1 MWEMRPVGYFENPN
15 SPRLRSASRVR
26 GGSQTPIR
34 PHADTAS
41 LRRSIFTR
49 NCQMPT
55 DILTARPAC
64 NSPPTR
70 KHTRVWDS
78 LDRRDAYPLRTLL
91 PHTRNPRSGLNEVRI
106 HDSCAS
112 YALSLLQLTQSPAIG
127 ATVVC
132 DQLNIRRTLAV
143 PTTAAPDRLH
153 ETVSAHRRR
162 QNDRDLRR
170 RRKTLIQLGPTRRLG
185 IRNEDDFG
193 QTRRIDRPVVRSSKF
208 DSLTGLVCFVGAI
221 DKPSHLFRIL
231 FSDPSPFARK
241 SRHRFAAFGKCPEK
255 RALNPVS
262 RHRGSHRRKKTR
274 GLLRQSIGIFQNPRS
289 HRNIVPE
296 QDYLF
301 ILRKRFQRS
310 LQDRFDLRAFG
321 GCISFVV
328 EIFRQ
333 PALPS

>member
-112 YALSLLQLTQSPAIG
+112 YALSLLQLNQPLLSQCSLRRCFFQEIG
-127 ATVVC
+127 GKLHKWC
-132 DQLNIRRTLAV
+132 D
-143 PTTAAPDRLH
+143 
-153 ETVSAHRRR
+153 RRR
-162 QNDRDLRR
+162 PCRR
-170 RRKTLIQLGPTRRLG
+170 YEL
-185 IRNEDDFG
+185 
-193 QTRRIDRPVVRSSKF
+193 
-208 DSLTGLVCFVGAI
+208 
-221 DKPSHLFRIL
+221 
-231 FSDPSPFARK
+231 
-241 SRHRFAAFGKCPEK
+241 
-255 RALNPVS
+255 
-262 RHRGSHRRKKTR
+262 
-274 GLLRQSIGIFQNPRS
+274 
-289 HRNIVPE
+289 
-296 QDYLF
+296 
-301 ILRKRFQRS
+301 
-310 LQDRFDLRAFG
+310 
-321 GCISFVV
+321 
-328 EIFRQ
+328 
-333 PALPS
+333 